1 MEFVIANK
9 GDDLSMLY
17 HVGGVIRF
25 ETFVNRQFYCIE
37 LTCGHIED
45 RCAVKDSLSS
55 SAKDKD
61 FLIIQWGHKVGGT
74 RDEVCLARYF
84 NKRPYSRLVFNKSLC
99 I

>member
-9 GDDLSMLY
+9 GDNLSMLY
-17 HVGGVIRF
+17 HIGGVIRF
-25 ETFVNRQFYCIE
+25 ETFVNRQFHCFE
-37 LTCGHIED
+37 LACVHVED

-55 SAKDKD
+55 STKDKD

-84 NKRPYSRLVFNKSLC
+84 NKLPYCRLVLNKSLC